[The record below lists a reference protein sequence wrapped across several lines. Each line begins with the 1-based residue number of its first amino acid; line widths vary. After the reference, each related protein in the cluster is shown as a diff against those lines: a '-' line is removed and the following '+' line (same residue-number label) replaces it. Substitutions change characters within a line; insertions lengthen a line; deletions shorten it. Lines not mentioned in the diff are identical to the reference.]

1 MPSYKIVFFG
11 TSDFAVPILRRLAKD
26 ARFELLAVITQPDR
40 PVGRKAVLTS
50 PPIKETAVALDIPV
64 YQYENVKSEE
74 AFEELK
80 KLSAD
85 FYAVASFGQIIPQ
98 RILDIPKLGAINVHA
113 SLLPK
118 YRGAS
123 PIAAALLAGEK
134 ETGVSIMLMD
144 AKMDHGAVLA
154 SAVEAIK
161 PDDTTTSLSKRLA
174 ELGAGMLP
182 ETMLGF
188 AEKKI
193 TAKEQ
198 DHSQATFVKMLSRE
212 NGRIDWNATAKEIE
226 RAVRAYTPWPGCF
239 FELDGKRVKIL
250 AASLGPESKSSVGTH
265 EIIDQYPA
273 IVCGDHSS
281 LVLKEIQPEGKSA
294 MHGDVYLNG
303 AKNWK

>member
-1 MPSYKIVFFG
+1 MSSHKIVFFG

-26 ARFELLAVITQPDR
+26 DRFELLAVITQPDR
-40 PVGRKAVLTS
+40 PVGRKAILTS
-50 PPIKETAVALDIPV
+50 PPIKEAAVALSIPV
-64 YQYENVKSEE
+64 YQYENMKSEE
-74 AFEELK
+74 AFEGLK

-85 FYAVASFGQIIPQ
+85 FYTVASFGQIIPQ
-98 RILDIPKLGAINVHA
+98 RILDLSKLGAINVHA

-123 PIAAALLAGEK
+123 PIAAAILAGEK

-161 PDDTTTSLSKRLA
+161 PGDTTTSLSKRLA

-182 ETMLGF
+182 ESMIGF
-188 AEKKI
+188 AKKEI
-193 TAKEQ
+193 AAKEQ
-198 DHSQATFVKMLSRE
+198 DHSRATFVKMLSRE
-212 NGRIDWNATAKEIE
+212 DGRIDWNTSAKEIE
-226 RAVRAYTPWPGCF
+226 RAVRAYIPWPGCF
-239 FELDGKRVKIL
+239 FELSGKRVKIL
-250 AASLGPESKSSVGTH
+250 AASLGSESEAVPGTH
-265 EIIDQYPA
+265 EIVDQYPA
-273 IVCGDHSS
+273 IVCGDHSL